1 MLHNTYRRHCYH
13 EWKVYQ
19 AIPVKT
25 NQFFILHT
33 NTLGAAGAKGITIML
48 ELLLRWEKTVPINL
62 LALPTKIFKINI
74 WPCRVS
80 SYYKPGRGRE
90 IVLSWQGV
98 SNKSPNVLK
107 SKYSFQ
113 KTKQN

>member
-48 ELLLRWEKTVPINL
+48 ELLLRWEKNNSYKFACVTN
-62 LALPTKIFKINI
+62 KIFKINI
-74 WPCRVS
+74 
-80 SYYKPGRGRE
+80 
-90 IVLSWQGV
+90 
-98 SNKSPNVLK
+98 
-107 SKYSFQ
+107 
-113 KTKQN
+113 